1 MRAKAAIV
9 LLLVASVLS
18 AKGYKNYIK
27 EAKQLEKQGMY
38 QDALEMYRKAVNSAD
53 IPKKDKFE
61 ALLDMADISLD
72 KLNQPDS
79 ALKYVLEAKSLF
91 SDNYSRMDEVYYRLG
106 VIYEAM
112 GKYVDAA
119 KSYEKVATRYRNSK
133 YYEDA
138 LDGVER
144 CFKKN
149 FKEYVA
155 IVDGKPIT
163 KLEFDEQLENL
174 PPFVRKRYETP
185 EGKREL
191 LNLMIEKR
199 LMVEEAE
206 AKKLYLKSKV
216 RKQIEDA
223 RARILQRALYEEEV
237 KNKVKVSDDEV
248 KKYYNEHKDEFKVPG
263 TADVRRIVVKDKKLA
278 EKILEELKKGAP
290 FDSLARKYSVTPD
303 ASKGGLI
310 MGITSKARPKELAKW
325 AFKLKVGEI
334 SGVIPLKNGEY
345 MILKVEKRRPPR
357 VKSLKEVRLLIVN
370 KLKRQ
375 KERELWNK
383 FKKDL
388 YKRHEVK
395 ILLPQQDTTKVN
407 EKKG

>member
-1 MRAKAAIV
+1 MVLKRAAF
-9 LLLVASVLS
+9 LLLAVSLVY

-27 EAKQLEKQGMY
+27 EAKQLEQQGMY
-38 QDALEMYRKAVNSAD
+38 QQAVKLYKKAVKD
-53 IPKKDKFE
+53 LQIPKKEKFDV
-61 ALLDMADISLD
+61 LLDIADISLD

-79 ALKYVLEAKSLF
+79 ALQYVLEAHSLF
-91 SDNYSRMDEVYYRLG
+91 SDNYSKMDQVYYRLG
-106 VIYEAM
+106 VIYEAL
-112 GKYVDAA
+112 GRYVDAA

-138 LDGVER
+138 LNGVER

-163 KLEFDEQLENL
+163 KLEFEEQLEQI

-185 EGKREL
+185 EGKKQL
-191 LNLMIEKR
+191 LNMMIERR

-206 AKKLYLKSKV
+206 AKKLYLKSDV
-216 RKQIEDA
+216 IKQLEQA
-223 RARILQRALYEEEV
+223 RARILQRALYKEV
-237 KNKVKVSDDEV
+237 VTNKVKVTDDEV

-263 TADVRRIVVKDKKLA
+263 EATVRRIVVKDRKLA
-278 EKILEELKKGAP
+278 EKILQELKQGAS

-303 ASKGGLI
+303 AKKGGLL
-310 MGITSKARPKELAKW
+310 MGITSQARPKELAHW

-334 SGVIPLKNGEY
+334 SGVIPLRDGKY
-345 MILKVEKRRPPR
+345 MILKVEKRQPPR
-357 VKSLKEVRLLIVN
+357 VKSLDEVRLLIVN

-375 KERELWNK
+375 KEKELWDK
-383 FKKDL
+383 FRKELFKK
-388 YKRHEVK
+388 HNVK
-395 ILLPQQDTTKVN
+395 ILLSDTTGVN
-407 EKKG
+407 AKKKG

>member
-1 MRAKAAIV
+1 MVLKRAA
-9 LLLVASVLS
+9 LLLLAVSLVY

-27 EAKQLEKQGMY
+27 EAKQLEQQGMY
-38 QDALEMYRKAVNSAD
+38 QQAVKLYKKAVKD
-53 IPKKDKFE
+53 LQIPKKEKFDV
-61 ALLDMADISLD
+61 LLDIADISLD

-79 ALKYVLEAKSLF
+79 ALQYVLEAHSLF
-91 SDNYSRMDEVYYRLG
+91 SDNYSKMDQVYYRLG
-106 VIYEAM
+106 VIYEAL
-112 GKYVDAA
+112 GRYVDAA

-138 LDGVER
+138 LNGVER

-163 KLEFDEQLENL
+163 KLEFDEQLEQI

-185 EGKREL
+185 EGKKQL
-191 LNLMIEKR
+191 LNMMIERR

-206 AKKLYLKSKV
+206 AKKLYLKSDV
-216 RKQIEDA
+216 IKQLEQA
-223 RARILQRALYEEEV
+223 RARILQRALYKEV
-237 KNKVKVSDDEV
+237 VTNKVKVTDDEV

-263 TADVRRIVVKDKKLA
+263 EATVRRIVVKDRKLA
-278 EKILEELKKGAP
+278 EKILQELKQGAS

-303 ASKGGLI
+303 AKKGGLL
-310 MGITSKARPKELAKW
+310 MGITSQARPKELAHW

-334 SGVIPLKNGEY
+334 SGVIPLRDGKY
-345 MILKVEKRRPPR
+345 MILKVEKRQPPR
-357 VKSLKEVRLLIVN
+357 VKSLDEVRLLIVN

-375 KERELWNK
+375 KEKELWDK
-383 FKKDL
+383 FRKELFKK
-388 YKRHEVK
+388 HNVK
-395 ILLPQQDTTKVN
+395 ILLSDTTGVN
-407 EKKG
+407 AKKKG

>member
-1 MRAKAAIV
+1 MVLKRALF
-9 LLLVASVLS
+9 LLLAVSLVS

-27 EAKQLEKQGMY
+27 EAKQLEQQGMY
-38 QDALEMYRKAVNSAD
+38 QQAVKLYKKAVKD
-53 IPKKDKFE
+53 PQIPKKEKFDV
-61 ALLDMADISLD
+61 LLDIADISLD

-79 ALKYVLEAKSLF
+79 ALQYVLEAQSLF
-91 SDNYSRMDEVYYRLG
+91 SDNYSKMDQVYYRLG
-106 VIYEAM
+106 VIYEAL

-138 LDGVER
+138 LNGVER

-163 KLEFDEQLENL
+163 KLEFDEQLEQI

-185 EGKREL
+185 EGKKQL
-191 LNLMIEKR
+191 LDMMIERR

-206 AKKLYLKSKV
+206 AQKLYLKSDV
-216 RKQIEDA
+216 IKQLEQA
-223 RARILQRALYEEEV
+223 RARILQRALYNEV
-237 KNKVKVSDDEV
+237 VKKKVKVTDDEV
-248 KKYYNEHKDEFKVPG
+248 KKYYNMHKDEFKVPG
-263 TADVRRIVVKDKKLA
+263 EATVRRIVVKDKKLA
-278 EKILEELKKGAP
+278 EKILQELKQGAS

-303 ASKGGLI
+303 AKKGGLL
-310 MGITSKARPKELAKW
+310 MGITSKARPKELAHW

-334 SGVIPLKNGEY
+334 SDVIPLRDGKY
-345 MILKVEKRRPPR
+345 MILKVEKRQPPR
-357 VKSLKEVRLLIVN
+357 VKKLEEVRLLIVN

-375 KERELWNK
+375 KEKELWDK
-383 FKKDL
+383 FRKELFKK
-388 YKRHEVK
+388 HNVK
-395 ILLPQQDTTKVN
+395 ILLSDTTGVDAK
-407 EKKG
+407 KKG